1 MCKKEKVTVRSLLK
15 DVDKRAKDIQKQ
27 RVSENKA
34 LLKKEKE
41 ENLINSIKI
50 GEVDYS
56 ADSKIFSLN
65 INGKEE
71 HFASRGELKRYL
83 RMQYKGLGKK
93 NNTQDGISFLP
104 IIAIGFFL
112 IGVGAF
118 FMEIMEGITMALAA
132 VCASIIVAVF
142 MYIIFALVR
151 SCLSGKWIFFPRYT
165 KYVEKETKTTKAGIT
180 LTFFLF
186 TIITTVI
193 TELTKKVVSSFFS
206 YGTNKDVNTVTELN
220 NVINADKVIG
230 VTFVGI
236 GFAMLLFAFFE
247 NELATL
253 FTWLSSFV
261 KFAKIETEDKPA
273 EIKLEENKPSEPR
286 ERKDPT
292 P

>member
-1 MCKKEKVTVRSLLK
+1 MGKKEKVTVHSLLK

-34 LLKKEKE
+34 LLKKKKE

-71 HFASRGELKRYL
+71 HFASRGELKRFL
-83 RMQYKGLGKK
+83 RMQYKGLKGEKC
-93 NNTQDGISFLP
+93 TQGGNSFLP
-104 IIAIGFFL
+104 VIIIGYLL
-112 IGVGAF
+112 IGMGAF
-118 FMEIMEGITMALAA
+118 FLAMEEGITMALAA
-132 VCASIIVAVF
+132 MLSSFVITTL
-142 MYIIFALVR
+142 MYILFIFL
-151 SCLSGKWIFFPRYT
+151 SFCISGKIVLIPRYR
-165 KYVEKETKTTKAGIT
+165 KYVEKDYKPTKAEIT
-180 LTFFLF
+180 LAFFLF

-193 TELTKKVVSSFFS
+193 TELTKKGLAAIFEEGFTLNVNEFF
-206 YGTNKDVNTVTELN
+206 GG
-220 NVINADKVIG
+220 VIL
-230 VTFVGI
+230 GI
-236 GFAMLLFAFFE
+236 GILLFILAFFE

-261 KFAKIETEDKPA
+261 KFSKIETEDKPA
-273 EIKLEENKPSEPR
+273 ENKLEENKPVEPK

-292 P
+292 T